1 MNVGVGIYVKN
12 SAKAVEFYT
21 KVLGLELGYH
31 VKNEDG
37 SYYHSEL
44 CKDGKQIISVVE
56 GEGSNEKS
64 IVQLGIEFDTPDEVK
79 CVYEQF
85 CADGAEVDMSLGE
98 LPWTP
103 CAASVIDKF
112 GVWWYFSAQSHYPG
126 EDFDPKEPLR
136 S

>member
-21 KVLGLELGYH
+21 KALGLELGYH

-37 SYYHSEL
+37 SFYHSEL

-56 GEGSNEKS
+56 GDESKDQC

-79 CVYEQF
+79 HVFDLF
-85 CADGAEVDMSLGE
+85 CADGAKIDMPLGE

-103 CAASVIDKF
+103 CAASVRDKF
-112 GVWWYFSAQSHYPG
+112 GVWWYFSAQSHYPA
-126 EDFDPKEPLR
+126 EDFVPKKILDY
-136 S
+136 